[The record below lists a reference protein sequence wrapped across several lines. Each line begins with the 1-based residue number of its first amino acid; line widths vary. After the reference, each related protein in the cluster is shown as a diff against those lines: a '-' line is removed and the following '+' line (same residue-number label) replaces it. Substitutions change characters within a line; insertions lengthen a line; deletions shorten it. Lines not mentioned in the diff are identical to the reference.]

1 VDASLSVN
9 LDGVTSEPLGC
20 VAYRIVEAP
29 TLNENRHMHLIITV
43 SDGWV
48 DYRTEDQEGT
58 HPIGDDLPSE
68 VIAYLIRIIQ
78 PSSHEVHYYP
88 EP

>member
-1 VDASLSVN
+1 
-9 LDGVTSEPLGC
+9 
-20 VAYRIVEAP
+20 
-29 TLNENRHMHLIITV
+29 MHLIITV